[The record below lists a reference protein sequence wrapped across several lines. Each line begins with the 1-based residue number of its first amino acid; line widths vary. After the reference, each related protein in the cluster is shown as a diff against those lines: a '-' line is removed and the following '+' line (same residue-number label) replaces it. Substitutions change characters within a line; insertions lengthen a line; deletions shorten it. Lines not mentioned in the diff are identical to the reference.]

1 MLVCVD
7 VCVCVWVCVCACA
20 CMRVRM
26 YLRTYVRMYIYIHA
40 PETEPSSP
48 GQGRV
53 TLVSG
58 SVLGHCIFHSA
69 SGPDEQPVNSV
80 NIHAVYDFL

>member
-1 MLVCVD
+1 MCVGL
-7 VCVCVWVCVCACA
+7 CVCLCVHA
-20 CMRVRM
+20 CMYVLT
-26 YLRTYVRMYIYIHA
+26 YIRTYVYIYIHA

-58 SVLGHCIFHSA
+58 SVLGHCMFHSA